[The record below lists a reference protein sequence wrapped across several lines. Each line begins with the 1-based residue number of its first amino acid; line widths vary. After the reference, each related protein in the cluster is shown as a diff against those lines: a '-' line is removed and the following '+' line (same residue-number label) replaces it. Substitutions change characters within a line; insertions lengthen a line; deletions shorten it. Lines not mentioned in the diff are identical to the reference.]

1 MVELIKDR
9 QLELGIKQQE
19 DFPYKPIVNQYFAG
33 EKVIRYLWHMY
44 GDIADYEAE
53 WVTLTL
59 EKKGSK
65 FNLYAI
71 YWIEDD
77 YISDDVLL
85 KENIGFK
92 EICGLLKIIASEQ
105 D

>member
-1 MVELIKDR
+1 MVELIKDK
-9 QLELGIKQQE
+9 QLELGIKQYY
-19 DFPYKPIVNQYFAG
+19 FPYRPIVNQYFGG
-33 EKVIRYLWHMY
+33 EKVISYLWSLY

-59 EKKGSK
+59 EKKGYK
-65 FNLYAI
+65 LNLSAI

-77 YISDDVLL
+77 YISEDILL

-92 EICGLLKIIASEQ
+92 EICKLLKIIASEKY
-105 D
+105 